1 MTKSE
6 ITKFN
11 SFLSVLDLQ
20 DSFRKLYDE
29 LHTHTCY
36 RMSSG
41 SKVLGAQGTFFDM
54 KDYDEFLSSVSAS
67 EVFIAGFP
75 VDNSALDYWQREVH
89 PLWIEEL
96 QKESDAEGKLA
107 DDVRPAFREGENLF
121 SIDSGYKFCPSCYQ
135 LKKVSEFSA
144 NLNNPDGLNCYC
156 RSCSSMKSEKT
167 YTVDLS
173 VHHVV
178 YSQNRIFF
186 SPEFA
191 AEVRE
196 KGLVAAVVTK
206 RKGHLF
212 LSFVK
217 KAKNRNLKWYKR
229 NGGLAVSD
237 AAVSKAIVSF
247 FRHTVEDAF
256 YLHISRNT
264 SKKADVVTIEIMKSY
279 SVDDFK
285 NIKFVK
291 RDKLAEQGLITKKE
305 EPRKFSYTAPE
316 NDSDRAALFEQMC
329 SDLGIGCNNMIA
341 LSCYFL
347 WEHPD
352 HVEDDIETVSLFAGA
367 LKRLEWKLQRPVK
380 TVTYESF

>member
-6 ITKFN
+6 ITKFS

-29 LHTHTCY
+29 FHTHTCY

-54 KDYDEFLSSVSAS
+54 KDYDDFLSSVSAS
-67 EVFIAGFP
+67 EVFIVGFP
-75 VDNSALDYWQREVH
+75 NDSRVMDYWQREVH

-96 QKESDAEGKLA
+96 QKVPEEEEKSA
-107 DDVRPAFREGENLF
+107 DDVRPVVREGENLF
-121 SIDSGYKFCPSCYQ
+121 SLDSGYKFCPSCYQ
-135 LKKVSEFSA
+135 LKKVSDFSTSP
-144 NLNNPDGLNCYC
+144 NNPDGLNCYC
-156 RSCSSMKSEKT
+156 RSCCSQKSEKT
-167 YTVDLS
+167 FTVDMS
-173 VHHVV
+173 VHHAV

-196 KGLVAAVVTK
+196 KGLVAASVTK
-206 RKGHLF
+206 RKDHLF

-237 AAVSKAIVSF
+237 AAVSKSVASF
-247 FRHTVEDAF
+247 FRHTVADAF

-264 SKKADVVTIEIMKSY
+264 SKKGDVVTVEVMKSY
-279 SVDDFK
+279 SVDDFRS
-285 NIKFVK
+285 IKFVK
-291 RDKLAEQGLITKKE
+291 RDKLAEQGLVTKKE
-305 EPRKFSYTAPE
+305 EPRKFPYTVPE
-316 NDSDRAALFEQMC
+316 NDIGRAALFEQIC

-352 HVEDDIETVSLFAGA
+352 RFEDDIETVSLFAGA